1 MANKKPEN
9 MSLETSMAELEQVVE
24 KLESGEL
31 ALEDALKQFE
41 RGVSLVRASQQKLDT
56 AEQKIKIL
64 MDKNGQAEFIDTS
77 IENLD

>member
-24 KLESGEL
+24 QLESGDL
-31 ALEDALKQFE
+31 PLEEALKQFE
-41 RGVSLVRASQQKLDT
+41 RGVGLVRASQQKLDA

-64 MDKNGQAEFIDTS
+64 MDKNGQPEFVDTS